1 MKIYTYIHICK
12 TRLVFQ
18 GNLLHMTKSLCLIN
32 PQIVRWFLLT
42 SEPGPTG
49 VPACVSIRVGI
60 RASPLK
66 VKQCALLHWKFW
78 WNKVILHGWIDLD
91 DITTATTWKEIML
104 KINRIGWDG
113 MGWDGMGCMDACML
127 SLSVSYSSRFL
138 LKLMMSGEQSL
149 RSFQARH
156 GHCNWRCDVRAKQLW
171 AFLEPEC
178 EWQQIKNHIWHM
190 YWPSLAQ
197 IEKQNNT

>member
-12 TRLVFQ
+12 THLVFQ

-113 MGWDGMGCMDACML
+113 MGWDGMGWDAWMHACSPCLFPIAVVFCWNWWCLVNNPWEVFRRDTDIVIDDAMSVRNSCGPFL
-127 SLSVSYSSRFL
+127 NLSVNGSKSRITFDT
-138 LKLMMSGEQSL
+138 
-149 RSFQARH
+149 
-156 GHCNWRCDVRAKQLW
+156 CTDPV
-171 AFLEPEC
+171 
-178 EWQQIKNHIWHM
+178 
-190 YWPSLAQ
+190 
-197 IEKQNNT
+197 